1 MTSGKS
7 KKNTGSRSRNVPINE
22 DTRQNPEDAPLE
34 RVIHP
39 EAGRHYELHISAAE
53 DPTHASKTKAGEVG
67 KKHTS
72 REYRPTAKKNSADFE
87 SAHVAHHI
95 PVHNFSPASNRKRS
109 RISRKLWNLLE
120 WIAVSALIFT
130 LFFFVINFSSYSMLL
145 KNKLEKITG
154 TFQLDPYIEQ
164 MMDDGGAPAAQEP
177 LPPVTENSS
186 FSSQI
191 PPLKLEVSPP
201 DDRVIIPRINK
212 NVPIVNVSSENLIKR
227 DWNALE
233 TDIQDALKEGVVH
246 YPGTAQPGDRGN
258 VVLTGHSS
266 YFPWDPGR
274 FKDVFALLHEIV
286 VGDTVI
292 VYHDQHK
299 FTYEVYE
306 KKVVNPDEVEVLT
319 QEGDERLTL
328 ITCTPVGTNL
338 RRLIVFARPV

>member
-1 MTSGKS
+1 MTSGKP

-22 DTRQNPEDAPLE
+22 ESGQNPAEAPLE

-39 EAGRHYELHISAAE
+39 EASRHYELHISAAKE
-53 DPTHASKTKAGEVG
+53 PTHASKTKAGGVE
-67 KKHTS
+67 KKHAPS
-72 REYRPTAKKNSADFE
+72 GKRPAAKKTSANLE
-87 SAHVAHHI
+87 HAPVTRHTTVHHF
-95 PVHNFSPASNRKRS
+95 PPASTRKKS
-109 RISRKLWNLLE
+109 RISRKVWNLME

-130 LFFFVINFSSYSMLL
+130 LLFFVINFSSYSMLL
-145 KNKLEKITG
+145 KNKLEKVTG
-154 TFQLDPYIEQ
+154 TFQLNPYIEK
-164 MMDDGGAPAAQEP
+164 MMDGGTAPAAQEP
-177 LPPVTENSS
+177 LPQVTENSS
-186 FSSQI
+186 FSSRI

-201 DDRVIIPRINK
+201 DDRVIIPRINR
-212 NVPIVNVSSENLIKR
+212 NVPIVPVSSENLIKR

-233 TDIQDALKEGVVH
+233 NDIQDALKDGVVH
-246 YPGTAQPGDRGN
+246 YPGTSQPGDRGN

-286 VGDTVI
+286 EGDTVI
-292 VYHDQHK
+292 VYHDQYK

-306 KKVVNPDEVEVLT
+306 KKVVNPDQVEVLT

-338 RRLIVFARPV
+338 RRLIIFARPI

>member
-1 MTSGKS
+1 MNSGKT
-7 KKNTGSRSRNVPINE
+7 KKNSQSRSRNVPINE
-22 DTRQNPEDAPLE
+22 ESGQNPEEAPLE

-39 EAGRHYELHISAAE
+39 EASRHYELHISAAA
-53 DPTHASKTKAGEVG
+53 DPTHAASAQTGGVE
-67 KKHTS
+67 KKHASTGH
-72 REYRPTAKKNSADFE
+72 RPSAKKAPADFE
-87 SAHVAHHI
+87 TAHAT
-95 PVHNFSPASNRKRS
+95 PKKRS
-109 RISRKLWNLLE
+109 RISRKIWNLLE

-130 LFFFVINFSSYSMLL
+130 ALFFVINFSSYSMLL
-145 KNKLEKITG
+145 KNKLEKVTG

-164 MMDDGGAPAAQEP
+164 MMDDGTAPAAQEP

-201 DDRVIIPRINK
+201 DDRVIIPRINQ

-258 VVLTGHSS
+258 VVITGHSS

-299 FTYEVYE
+299 YTYEVFE

>member
-7 KKNTGSRSRNVPINE
+7 KKNTDSRSRNVPINE
-22 DTRQNPEDAPLE
+22 ENGQNPEDAPLE
-34 RVIHP
+34 RIIHP
-39 EAGRHYELHISAAE
+39 ETGRHFELHISAAA
-53 DPTHASKTKAGEVG
+53 DPTHAQTAKAGG
-67 KKHTS
+67 GQKKRSASGHRPSAKEPAPPAHTAPAA
-72 REYRPTAKKNSADFE
+72 RHT
-87 SAHVAHHI
+87 
-95 PVHNFSPASNRKRS
+95 PVHHYSPASTRKKS
-109 RISRKLWNLLE
+109 RISRKIWNLLE

-130 LFFFVINFSSYSMLL
+130 VLFFVINFSSYSMLL
-145 KNKLEKITG
+145 KNKLEKVTG
-154 TFQLDPYIEQ
+154 TFRLDPYIEK
-164 MMDDGGAPAAQEP
+164 MLNDGGTPAVQEP
-177 LPPVTENSS
+177 LPAITENAP
-186 FSSQI
+186 FRSQI
-191 PPLKLEVSPP
+191 PPLKLEVAPP
-201 DDRVIIPRINK
+201 DDRVIIPRINQ
-212 NVPIVNVSSENLIKR
+212 NVPIVPVSSENLIKR

-233 TDIQDALKEGVVH
+233 NDIQDALKDGVVH
-246 YPGTAQPGDRGN
+246 YPGTSQPGDRGN

-306 KKVVNPDEVEVLT
+306 KKVVNPDQVEVLT